1 MAETHLLRARRRGGE
16 HRAEAWVLAGVVVAA
31 TVSAVQVVRWLAERF
46 EVQTQWP
53 TLVVAGGLA
62 CWAPRAFGVTLGSS
76 AWRRPEEQAAVLLV
90 GDVVALFRMIGGS
103 VPWAGRPV
111 WIAVPV
117 VEGLLPGGFCVTA
130 LLWVFRRGFAAGTSV
145 RPAILVDSLELIA
158 QGALQSRTGEVGAP
172 TLSLLRRPA
181 LGRSVR
187 SWAHRHRPGR
197 RGHAALGRAT
207 PQQGHPRRC
216 PASAVLPTR
225 LVVCGSYR
233 APPPAGRAAAA
244 GRRTVPGAPAP
255 HTGRDDQP

>member
-31 TVSAVQVVRWLAERF
+31 TVSTVQVARWLAERF

-76 AWRRPEEQAAVLLV
+76 VWRRPEALAAVLLV

-117 VEGLLPGGFCVTA
+117 VEGLLPGGFCVAA
-130 LLWVFRRGFAAGTSV
+130 LLWVFRRGLRCRHFSVAGHPRGLPRV
-145 RPAILVDSLELIA
+145 NRPGRLPVPHRRGRSPHVVASSTTCLGPVCSILGSPSSTRTPRA
-158 QGALQSRTGEVGAP
+158 WGAWQGDATTRSSAEVP
-172 TLSLLRRPA
+172 VRRPA
-181 LGRSVR
+181 DQAR
-187 SWAHRHRPGR
+187 RP
-197 RGHAALGRAT
+197 
-207 PQQGHPRRC
+207 
-216 PASAVLPTR
+216 R
-225 LVVCGSYR
+225 LVPST
-233 APPPAGRAAAA
+233 AAGRRAAAA